1 MNLTLGRWFPKVRN
15 PYQFFTQGLSK
26 YISLGL
32 ALILGLTISLGIF
45 AKPAPAIDELRLMY
59 GPANISLSIVDLQT
73 FAQTGDQS
81 NQLRS
86 LITLAKLTPDQVQQ
100 FREALNFSVQIPT
113 NIVNDLLDSTYG
125 RLVVGAFN
133 QFVASGSTVDVAV
146 DKVINALRTV
156 ARDGQL
162 SILELLLSY
171 QGVNAI
177 TINVQD
183 VISLYNDVSNLGEE
197 VIDFLRAQPLVQ
209 QKLCQ

>member
-1 MNLTLGRWFPKVRN
+1 MNLTSRRWFQKVRN

-26 YISLGL
+26 YISLAL
-32 ALILGLTISLGIF
+32 AMVLGLTITLGIF
-45 AKPAPAIDELRLMY
+45 AQPAPAIDELRLMY

-86 LITLAKLTPDQVQQ
+86 LVTLAKLTPDQVQQ
-100 FREALNFSVQIPT
+100 FRQALNYSVQIPT
-113 NIVNDLLDSTYG
+113 NVVNDLLDSTYG

-146 DKVINALRTV
+146 DKVIAALRNVT
-156 ARDGQL
+156 RDGEL
-162 SILELLLSY
+162 SMLELLLSY

-177 TINVQD
+177 TIDVQNLID
-183 VISLYNDVSNLGEE
+183 LYNDVSSLGEQA
-197 VIDFLRAQPLVQ
+197 IAFLKAQPAVQ
-209 QKLCQ
+209 QRLCQ

>member
-1 MNLTLGRWFPKVRN
+1 MNLTSRRWFQKVRN

-26 YISLGL
+26 YISLAL
-32 ALILGLTISLGIF
+32 AMVLGLTITLGIF
-45 AKPAPAIDELRLMY
+45 AQPAPAIDELRLMY

-86 LITLAKLTPDQVQQ
+86 LVTLAKLTPDQVQQ
-100 FREALNFSVQIPT
+100 FRQALNYSVQIPT
-113 NIVNDLLDSTYG
+113 NVVNDLLDSTYG

-146 DKVINALRTV
+146 DRVIAALRNVT
-156 ARDGQL
+156 RDGEL
-162 SILELLLSY
+162 TMLELLLSY

-177 TINVQD
+177 TIDVQNL
-183 VISLYNDVSNLGEE
+183 INLYNDVSSLGEQA
-197 VIDFLRAQPLVQ
+197 IAFLKAQPAVQ
-209 QKLCQ
+209 QRLCQ

>member
-1 MNLTLGRWFPKVRN
+1 MSLTSGRWFQKVRN

-26 YISLGL
+26 YISLAL
-32 ALILGLTISLGIF
+32 AMILGLTISLGIF
-45 AKPAPAIDELRLMY
+45 AQPAPAIDELRLMY

-86 LITLAKLTPDQVQQ
+86 LVTLAKLTPDQVQQ
-100 FREALNFSVQIPT
+100 FRQALNYSVQIPT
-113 NIVNDLLDSTYG
+113 NVVNDLLDSTYG

-146 DKVINALRTV
+146 DKVIAALRNVT
-156 ARDGQL
+156 RDGQL
-162 SILELLLSY
+162 SMLELLLSY

-183 VISLYNDVSNLGEE
+183 LINLYNDVSNLGEQA
-197 VIDFLRAQPLVQ
+197 IAFLKAQPAVQ
-209 QKLCQ
+209 QRLCQ